1 MKLRDYA
8 EKVGVTYKTAWNW
21 YKAGKLAG
29 YQTETGTIIVTELDN
44 TEKSQA
50 TKTVVYAR
58 VSSHK
63 QKEDLERQVSRLQDF
78 CAANGWQINKVVKE
92 VASGVNDNR
101 QKLSKILVD
110 DSVKRIVVEHKD
122 RLTRVGFNYI
132 ETLLGTQGREVVVIN
147 LAATDNDD
155 LLEDLGSIIYS
166 FCARLYGKRRAQRKA
181 DLVKLIVNGNEEEIA
196 GTRTES

>member
-1 MKLRDYA
+1 MRRM
-8 EKVGVTYKTAWNW
+8 
-21 YKAGKLAG
+21 AGKSVKL
-29 YQTETGTIIVTELDN
+29 
-44 TEKSQA
+44 SQ
-50 TKTVVYAR
+50 
-58 VSSHK
+58 
-63 QKEDLERQVSRLQDF
+63 
-78 CAANGWQINKVVKE
+78 E

-101 QKLSKILVD
+101 QKLSKILMD

-132 ETLLGTQGREVVVIN
+132 ETLLGGQGREVVVIN

-155 LLEDLGSIIYS
+155 LLEDLASIVYS

-181 DLVKLIVNGNEEEIA
+181 ELVKLIVNGDEEKIA

>member
-21 YKAGKLAG
+21 YKAGKLEG
-29 YQTETGTIIVTELDN
+29 YQTETGTIIVTELDK
-44 TEKSQA
+44 TEKSPA
-50 TKTVVYAR
+50 TKTVVYGR

-63 QKEDLERQVSRLQDF
+63 QKEDLERQVSRIQDY
-78 CAANGWQINKVVKE
+78 CAANGWQISKVVKE
-92 VASGVNDNR
+92 VASGVDDHR
-101 QKLSKILVD
+101 QKLSKILED

-132 ETLLGTQGREVVVIN
+132 ETLLGRQGREVVVIH

-155 LLEDLGSIIYS
+155 LLEDLASMISS

-181 DLVKLIVNGNEEEIA
+181 ELVKLIVNGDEEKIA

>member
-21 YKAGKLAG
+21 YKAGKLEG
-29 YQTETGTIIVTELDN
+29 YQTGTGTIIVTELDDA
-44 TEKSQA
+44 EKSPV
-50 TKTVVYAR
+50 TKTVIYAR

-63 QKEDLERQVSRLQDF
+63 QKDDLERQVSRIQDY
-78 CAANGWQINKVVKE
+78 CAANGWQISKVVKE

-101 QKLSKILVD
+101 QKLGKILVD
-110 DSVKRIVVEHKD
+110 DSVKRIVVEYRD

-155 LLEDLGSIIYS
+155 LLEDLASIIYT
-166 FCARLYGKRRAQRKA
+166 FCARLYGKRRAKRKA
-181 DLVKLIVNGNEEEIA
+181 DLVKLVVNGNEEEIA